1 MNYPLKIIHKFKNN
15 NRRIQY
21 KIYIFIGSLVPKNV
35 KSVLDII
42 DNQDFYTMLSTIK
55 KSNYEIVEEYYGEF
69 WYEYFYTSYHLNSQ
83 IKLITSTKQKSSL
96 ITDKFKIEWYNKH
109 IMNAKNKSAP
119 YSFSGEYYE
128 YLLSRNKIKNVNK
141 KPDVDYRTYDLDKHL
156 SMQYGGEDSDTDI
169 DTDIN
174 TDIDTDND
182 TDIESIPI
190 ANKEINDDV
199 INEPIDD
206 EILEE
211 EINLD
216 DITKLY
222 ATNDNEES
230 KKSIDETTQLISDAL
245 NNKSWNKES
254 NTLSKIYDDKYDN
267 AVYDNN
273 LSDIYDKY
281 YITDQYIFRDNTIK
295 IIKNKIAASV
305 PLSDSFGK
313 SIRLMP
319 ETQYLWTE
327 YNYNNNK
334 DYVMLGQKWVTRT
347 ELLKIDIKPNENIK
361 IYEKLKNNLSYL
373 KDNIGFKIK
382 REDDEDKTLNFY
394 ENYIPMHEI
403 FLIDIY
409 NDLGLNYNVSSDE
422 KQNLYQVYIN
432 IYYPHISSERTD
444 IILDLLNGKNT
455 NELTYID
462 SHFKI
467 LVNELRL
474 QTEIETTVT
483 KLKVKAKSNNK
494 LFSDNHIIQSNVHV
508 NLINPKNI
516 TGTNMETK
524 FDLYRIF
531 DNFIV
536 NEEYPFI
543 QYQTPDSKLVYK
555 FIDIDKDIKP
565 YFMKWFENAP
575 YGITFKIKTNVK
587 EGTGKYLSVGL
598 HDTGKLEYKVTWTED
613 DNATMDDVKETY
625 VYIKELLNKINVE
638 NKKIKIIPPED
649 NKYKYAFINT
659 IQQFTLPEK
668 FIINH
673 NNLSDFCRYFY
684 PYISLVIE
692 PRKRKSKKEVTET
705 VSKYG
710 TYIRYKRI
718 DDYENKRKMH
728 MRILYYLKYFDLGD
742 MEIIN
747 EIAKQYNITNEN
759 ASYEIDH
766 IKNKYSKYIKKSGS
780 HLKKALAMPKTKPP
794 GIGIDIQG
802 RDREKYK
809 IRITG
814 VRNKNQLDEIVD
826 FLKVLIYLYIEIYLY
841 KNKDYQSLRDT
852 LKSLTNIAKRR
863 NQVADVVDYNEEKSN
878 VKSLISLDKSRLGFK
893 PEKGQHQWT
902 RSCQN
907 SGTDKKRRPEPIPES
922 QINKLIKDGYKMNPK
937 SGLYEKNVELN
948 IRGKKFKTTLK
959 ALKLQGDNNT
969 FNYYTCDPSQNKEH
983 VYIGFLSK
991 GNNPNDLCMP
1001 CCFIKDPSLTVNK
1014 KKSAYFN
1021 QCLGQKAKEEKTEII
1036 STKKVDKIYILQET
1050 NKVHDGR
1057 YINLPKYLDI
1067 FFNKIWKHDN
1077 KIKNH
1082 YLIESNSG
1090 YYFKYTIKNE
1100 VYFFLAAISHVYN
1113 KSIDDIIKAMITFI
1127 ENDKKDLYFTYL
1139 NNGMIKSVFQTR
1151 ENYIK
1156 YLKTSTYLEYDI
1168 VGELLSIPNVLSPK
1182 GVNYF
1187 IINKKDTTRKSQ
1199 FDKESISSQ
1208 YYVDCLNIENN
1219 YLLNKPR
1226 DLLIIIKEDKY
1237 YFPIYFIQKSS
1248 KESLF
1253 NITKIYNTDKPYTNI
1268 INELTDYFHTS
1279 CSNYVMN
1286 NIVSNNNLI
1295 VKNIINKLGLEN
1307 VVKQYI
1313 DDKNKCKYIELK
1325 SGLLLPVKPSGIMYE
1340 LPIAHV
1346 QNIKY
1351 TNDIDTTIK
1360 QLVGINKILNLEYKP
1375 KMILYDKLDNKEYSV
1390 VALSLY
1396 NGLIINIKKQL
1407 INDRKLKNYGIPIS
1421 FSSLNENI
1429 DNAII
1434 QDEHNIYDNRKEN
1447 VNKNNYLNESYNLY
1461 RLELSHYLTSNPK
1474 IKEQITKIATST
1486 TIGKIDRKHEL
1497 RKILLGIIDNKLA
1510 PDYKVTNN
1518 LAFIVNKIPNLKEYV
1533 ISNTRDICKINKTE
1547 TKCNK
1552 NLHCLWKNGSCKLQ
1566 IYDTLIYD
1574 FINRIIEELIQNNI
1588 KYKEIME
1595 DGEYYVSDII
1605 DVHMYST
1612 RNSQK
1617 ILKATNFNVQ
1627 KLLGELFETNN
1638 IPILGKRQIAKRKAN
1653 LEDINLGKELNNIGN
1668 QYTQEIITNTDSIIR
1683 AYVNSYYWV
1692 NNKLYDTESRNLG
1705 YFNDLQTKLTYILK
1719 AHIIDY
1725 IQNNLFKTNDANSNF
1740 FSSYINKFRKL
1751 SVNTDG
1757 KMELSVLSKI
1767 INIPIIVYDNY
1778 MNVKYIYSNGEVP
1791 VNPESIK
1798 NYTSGDSQQ
1807 NNIHIKFDLTSST
1820 LIPRIIYA
1828 IYYI

>member
-1 MNYPLKIIHKFKNN
+1 MSI
-15 NRRIQY
+15 
-21 KIYIFIGSLVPKNV
+21 
-35 KSVLDII
+35 LDTI
-42 DNQDFYTMLSTIK
+42 DNQDFYTMLSSIK
-55 KSNYEIVEEYYGEF
+55 KSNYKIVEEYYGEF
-69 WYEYFYTSYHLNSQ
+69 WYEFFYTSYHLNAQ
-83 IKLITSTKQKSSL
+83 IKLITSTKTKTTEL
-96 ITDKFKIEWYNKH
+96 TDKFNKEWYNKH
-109 IMNAKNKSAP
+109 ILNVKQKNAP
-119 YSFSGEYYE
+119 YSFSNEYND

-141 KPDVDYRTYDLDKHL
+141 KNVIDYRTHDINNNQTL
-156 SMQYGGEDSDTDI
+156 QYGGSDSSDDI
-169 DTDIN
+169 TEEE
-174 TDIDTDND
+174 IDMT
-182 TDIESIPI
+182 
-190 ANKEINDDV
+190 INDEKHMEKLNKDGDEEEE
-199 INEPIDD
+199 IIIEQIED

-222 ATNDNEES
+222 ATDNEES
-230 KKSIDETTQLISDAL
+230 KKSIDETSQLISEAL
-245 NNKSWNKES
+245 NNKSWNKDA
-254 NTLSKIYDDKYDN
+254 NTLNKTYDDKYDN
-267 AVYDNN
+267 VVYDNN
-273 LSDIYDKY
+273 ISDIYDKY
-281 YITDQYIFRDNTIK
+281 YITDQYIFKDNTIK
-295 IIKNKIAASV
+295 MIKNKIALSI
-305 PLSDSFGK
+305 PLSDNFGK
-313 SIRLMP
+313 SIKLMP
-319 ETQYLWTE
+319 EAQYLWSE
-327 YNYNNNK
+327 YNFEGNK
-334 DYVMLGQKWVTRT
+334 EYIMLGQKWVTRT
-347 ELLKIDIKPNENIK
+347 ELLKIDIKPNQNIK
-361 IYEKLKNNLSYL
+361 VYEKLKNNLSYL
-373 KDNIGFKIK
+373 KESIGFKIK
-382 REDDEDKTLNFY
+382 REDDEDKTLYFY
-394 ENYIPMHEI
+394 ENYIPMHEM

-409 NDLGLNYNVSSDE
+409 NDLGLNYNVSSDD
-422 KQNLYQVYIN
+422 KRNLYQVYIN
-432 IYYPHISSERTD
+432 IYYPHLSADRTD
-444 IILDLLNGKNT
+444 AIIYLLNGKNN

-462 SHFKI
+462 THFKV
-467 LVNELRL
+467 LANEVKLH
-474 QTEIETTVT
+474 TEIENTVT
-483 KLKVKAKSNNK
+483 KIKPKASSTKF
-494 LFSDNHIIQSNVHV
+494 FSENHIIQSNVQV

-524 FDLYRIF
+524 FDIYRIF

-536 NEEYPFI
+536 NEDYPFI
-543 QYQTPDSKLVYK
+543 QYQTYDSKLVYK
-555 FIDIDKDIKP
+555 FIDVDKDIKP

-613 DNATMDDVKETY
+613 DNATMDDVKKTY

-692 PRKRKSKKEVTET
+692 PRKRKSKKEAIET

-728 MRILYYLKYFDLGD
+728 MRILYYLKYFNLGD

-780 HLKKALAMPKTKPP
+780 YLKKALAMPKTKPP

-814 VRNKNQLDEIVD
+814 VRNKNQLDEIVG

-863 NQVADVVDYNEEKSN
+863 NQVADIVDYNEEKSN
-878 VKSLISLDKSRLGFK
+878 VKLLISLDKSRLGFK

-1001 CCFIKDPSLTVNK
+1001 CCFIKDPSLTINK

-1021 QCLGQKAKEEKTEII
+1021 QCLGQKTQEEKTEII

-1050 NKVHDGR
+1050 NKVQDGR

-1090 YYFKYTIKNE
+1090 YYFKYTIKHE
-1100 VYFFLAAISHVYN
+1100 VYFFLAAISHIYN

-1127 ENDKKDLYFTYL
+1127 KNDKKDLYFTYL
-1139 NNGMIKSVFQTR
+1139 NNGMIRTIFQTR
-1151 ENYIK
+1151 EKYIK
-1156 YLKTSTYLEYDI
+1156 YLETSTYLEYDI
-1168 VGELLSIPNVLSPK
+1168 VGELLSIPDVLSSK
-1182 GVNYF
+1182 GINYY
-1187 IINKKDTTRKSQ
+1187 IINKKDTIKKSQ

-1226 DLLIIIKEDKY
+1226 DVIIIIKEDKY
-1237 YFPIYFIQKSS
+1237 YFPIYFIKKAKKDPS
-1248 KESLF
+1248 F
-1253 NITKIYNTDKPYTNI
+1253 NITKVYNTDKPYTNI
-1268 INELTDYFHTS
+1268 INELTNYFHTS
-1279 CSNYVMN
+1279 CNNYVMN

-1295 VKNIINKLGLEN
+1295 AKNVINKLDLTN

-1325 SGLLLPVKPSGIMYE
+1325 SGMILSVKPSGIMYE
-1340 LPIAHV
+1340 LPIVHV
-1346 QNIKY
+1346 HNIKF
-1351 TNDIDTTIK
+1351 NNELDSTIK
-1360 QLVGINKILNLEYKP
+1360 QLGTINKILNLEYKP
-1375 KMILYDKLDNKEYSV
+1375 KMILYDKINNKEYNV
-1390 VALSLY
+1390 VAIALY
-1396 NGLIINIKKQL
+1396 NGLIINVKKQL
-1407 INDRKLKNYGIPIS
+1407 INEKKLKNYGI
-1421 FSSLNENI
+1421 SLDFYSLSENI

-1434 QDEHNIYDNRKEN
+1434 ENNNEIYDERKEN

-1461 RLELSHYLTSNPK
+1461 RLELSHYLTTNPK
-1474 IKEQITKIATST
+1474 IKDNISKIATST
-1486 TIGKIDRKHEL
+1486 TISKIDRKHEL

-1510 PDYKVTNN
+1510 PEYKVTNN
-1518 LAFIVNKIPNLKEYV
+1518 LAFITNKLPNMKEYV

-1547 TKCNK
+1547 NKCNK

-1574 FINRIIEELIQNNI
+1574 FINRIIEEIIQNNI

-1605 DVHMYST
+1605 DMYLYST
-1612 RNSQK
+1612 RDKQQ
-1617 ILKATNFNVQ
+1617 ILKATNYNVQ
-1627 KLLGELFETNN
+1627 KLLTELFETNN
-1638 IPILGKRQIAKRKAN
+1638 IPILGRKQLAKRRGNIEA
-1653 LEDINLGKELNNIGN
+1653 INEGKELNNIGN
-1668 QYTQEIITNTDSIIR
+1668 QYTQEIISNTDSIIR
-1683 AYVNSYYWV
+1683 AFVNSYYWV

-1725 IQNNLFKTNDANSNF
+1725 IQTNLFKTNDANANF

-1778 MNVKYIYSNGEVP
+1778 MNVKYIYSNGEIP

-1798 NYTSGDSQQ
+1798 NYTSVDSQQ
-1807 NNIHIKFDLTSST
+1807 NNIHIKFDLTSSI